1 MTMDSIEVGDIVIIG
16 KSGTRHEVLKLSER
30 RPSALLRWGTD
41 DWCWWPLAELS
52 VCHKGQTDLFN

>member
-1 MTMDSIEVGDIVIIG
+1 MMMDYIEAGDIVKIG

-30 RPSALLRWGTD
+30 KSSALLRWGTD

-52 VCHKGQTDLFN
+52 VCHKGQADLFN